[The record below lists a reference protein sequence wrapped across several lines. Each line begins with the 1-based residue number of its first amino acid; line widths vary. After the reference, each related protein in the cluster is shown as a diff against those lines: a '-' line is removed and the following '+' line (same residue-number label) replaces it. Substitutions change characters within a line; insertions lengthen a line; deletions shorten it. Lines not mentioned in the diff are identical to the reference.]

1 MGKVISNIIL
11 ERINI
16 TGLSPKLD
24 NLLFVRLEFAGIVDL
39 QK

>member
-1 MGKVISNIIL
+1 MQSNYF
-11 ERINI
+11 

-24 NLLFVRLEFAGIVDL
+24 KLLFVRLEFAGIVDL